1 MSEPPWNAPAQPV
14 AGWYADPERAG
25 FLRYWDGAAW
35 TEHSRLLAAST
46 DEPAEPRHRLGLAA
60 VLGIIASVALLGVAL
75 VAIAFVAQRE
85 EMEQD
90 AHPQPDSVVTTDTSP
105 ATSS

>member
-1 MSEPPWNAPAQPV
+1 MSEPPWSTPAQPV
-14 AGWYADPERAG
+14 AGWYADPDRAG
-25 FLRYWDGAAW
+25 FLRYWDGASW
-35 TEHSRLLAAST
+35 TEHSRLLVAST
-46 DEPAEPRHRLGLAA
+46 EEQAEPKHRLGLAA

-90 AHPQPDSVVTTDTSP
+90 ATPQPAAVVTTDTSP
-105 ATSS
+105 AASS